1 MEFLAK
7 YGLEIV
13 CTLIAAGALALC
25 RAFNKRLKEYKS
37 VVDAQEQARLET
49 FVEKRLDPIYQE
61 LEDLRKYIR
70 ESEAKRDHN
79 MDFIIA
85 SYRFRLIQLCKE
97 HLAAKQMTSGEYEQL
112 TEFYKLYTSL
122 GGNGQAKEYY
132 DRTIQLPIVN

>member
-1 MEFLAK
+1 MEFFAE

-13 CTLIAAGALALC
+13 CALVISGLLAIC
-25 RAFNKRLKEYKS
+25 RAFNKRLKEYKCI
-37 VVDAQEQARLET
+37 VDSQEEAKLET
-49 FVEKRLDPIYQE
+49 FIEKRLEPIYQE

-70 ESEAKRDHN
+70 ENEAKRDHN

-97 HLAAKQMTSGEYEQL
+97 HLAAKQMTSTEYEQL

-132 DRTIQLPIVN
+132 ERAIQLPIVD

>member
-1 MEFLAK
+1 MEFFAE

-13 CTLIAAGALALC
+13 CALVTAGALAIC

-37 VVDAQEQARLET
+37 VVDAQEEAKLET
-49 FVEKRLDPIYQE
+49 FIEKRLEPIYQE

-70 ESEAKRDHN
+70 ENEAKRDHN

-97 HLAAKQMTSGEYEQL
+97 HLAAKQMTSAEYEQL

-122 GGNGQAKEYY
+122 GGNGQAREYY
-132 DRTIQLPIVN
+132 ERAIQLPIVD

>member
-13 CTLIAAGALALC
+13 CTLVAAGALTLC

-97 HLAAKQMTSGEYEQL
+97 HLAAKQMTSSEYEQL

>member
-1 MEFLAK
+1 MEFFAE

-13 CTLIAAGALALC
+13 CALITAGALAIC

-37 VVDAQEQARLET
+37 IVDAQEKAEIEAI
-49 FVEKRLDPIYQE
+49 VEKKIEPIYQE

-70 ESEAKRDHN
+70 ETENKKDRN
-79 MDFIIA
+79 IEFIIA

-97 HLAAKQMTSGEYEQL
+97 HLAAKQMTSAEYEQL

-132 DRTIQLPIVN
+132 DRTIQLPIVD

>member
-1 MEFLAK
+1 MEFFTE

-13 CTLIAAGALALC
+13 CALVTAGALAIC

-37 VVDAQEQARLET
+37 VVDAQEEAKLET
-49 FVEKRLDPIYQE
+49 FIEKRLEPIYQE

-70 ESEAKRDHN
+70 ENEAKRDHN

-97 HLAAKQMTSGEYEQL
+97 HLAAKRMTSAEYEQL

-132 DRTIQLPIVN
+132 ERAIQLPIVD